1 MKYQVTLNQNGKI
14 VDVVVEEA
22 KNLQEAK
29 ILAKQQNSK
38 CTERQKR
45 NELHWSV
52 PFLHDLQMNTNGI
65 FKKIMGPWL

>member
-29 ILAKQQNSK
+29 ILAKQQNPKSK
-38 CTERQKR
+38 VIVVAEMDT
-45 NELHWSV
+45 
-52 PFLHDLQMNTNGI
+52 
-65 FKKIMGPWL
+65 

>member
-29 ILAKQQNSK
+29 ILAKQQNPKSK
-38 CTERQKR
+38 VIGVAEMDT
-45 NELHWSV
+45 
-52 PFLHDLQMNTNGI
+52 
-65 FKKIMGPWL
+65 